1 MCSPSLSL
9 LAERKYA
16 SDSDSD
22 SREWGK
28 DSFPRKRKR
37 FIFLLHKKEKVV
49 DLFFVR
55 ALKYHELLARIE
67 QKHATTITTNEQ
79 HKVVPRVHSYSSFTL
94 PHSLFL
100 FAFVSVYLI
109 LISVVTVVE
118 LTRSV
123 VRLSEFVYAV
133 IAWEKKSSSINLH
146 SSLFN
151 CLSRRWCFR

>member
-22 SREWGK
+22 SRECE
-28 DSFPRKRKR
+28 
-37 FIFLLHKKEKVV
+37 ILFLENENALFFLHKKEKV

-67 QKHATTITTNEQ
+67 QKHATTIKTNEQ

-94 PHSLFL
+94 PHSLYL

-133 IAWEKKSSSINLH
+133 IA
-146 SSLFN
+146 
-151 CLSRRWCFR
+151 

>member
-1 MCSPSLSL
+1 MF
-9 LAERKYA
+9 
-16 SDSDSD
+16 
-22 SREWGK
+22 
-28 DSFPRKRKR
+28 SFSFSFGRTEVRVRLRLRLGFAVGVKTFPRKR
-37 FIFLLHKKEKVV
+37 FIFLLHKKEKV

-94 PHSLFL
+94 PHSLYL

-133 IAWEKKSSSINLH
+133 IA
-146 SSLFN
+146 
-151 CLSRRWCFR
+151 

>member
-1 MCSPSLSL
+1 MFSFSFSFGRTEVRVRLRL
-9 LAERKYA
+9 T
-16 SDSDSD
+16 D
-22 SREWGK
+22 SRRC
-28 DSFPRKRKR
+28 SFPRKRKR

-94 PHSLFL
+94 PHSLYL

-133 IAWEKKSSSINLH
+133 IA
-146 SSLFN
+146 
-151 CLSRRWCFR
+151 

>member
-22 SREWGK
+22 SRECEILFLENENALFFYFTK
-28 DSFPRKRKR
+28 KRKS
-37 FIFLLHKKEKVV
+37 IF
-49 DLFFVR
+49 FFF
-55 ALKYHELLARIE
+55 
-67 QKHATTITTNEQ
+67 ATTITTNEQ

-94 PHSLFL
+94 PHSLYL

-133 IAWEKKSSSINLH
+133 IA
-146 SSLFN
+146 
-151 CLSRRWCFR
+151 

>member
-22 SREWGK
+22 SREC
-28 DSFPRKRKR
+28 RKRKR
-37 FIFLLHKKEKVV
+37 FIFLLHKTEKV

-94 PHSLFL
+94 PHSLYL

-123 VRLSEFVYAV
+123 VRLSEFVYGV

>member
-1 MCSPSLSL
+1 MFSFSFSFDWWGSVRLRFRPDRCGCEILS
-9 LAERKYA
+9 
-16 SDSDSD
+16 
-22 SREWGK
+22 
-28 DSFPRKRKR
+28 RKR
-37 FIFLLHKKEKVV
+37 FSFYFTKKV
-49 DLFFVR
+49 DLFVG

-94 PHSLFL
+94 PHSLYL

-133 IAWEKKSSSINLH
+133 IA
-146 SSLFN
+146 
-151 CLSRRWCFR
+151 

>member
-16 SDSDSD
+16 SDSDSQTLAD
-22 SREWGK
+22 VGS
-28 DSFPRKRKR
+28 SFPRKRKR

-79 HKVVPRVHSYSSFTL
+79 HKVVPRVHSYSLFTL
-94 PHSLFL
+94 PHSLYL

-133 IAWEKKSSSINLH
+133 IA
-146 SSLFN
+146 
-151 CLSRRWCFR
+151 